1 MIMDEMFEVDEYKQI
16 MYCLI
21 FDDFITFDLKFISN
35 NALILICILLLF
47 CIVLYYLSKQ
57 FI

>member
-1 MIMDEMFEVDEYKQI
+1 MDEMFEVDEYKQI

-47 CIVLYYLSKQ
+47 RIVLYYLSKQ